1 MIRETKEEKM
11 HHQPRNRRD
20 LTGVGEDILV
30 GMARG
35 RDEDA
40 FSELMNR
47 SRDNCLGLAM
57 SILRNRDDAV
67 DEVQN
72 AFWKAYSH
80 IESFSH
86 QAKFSTWVSRIV
98 INHCLMRI
106 RRARRTRFVPY
117 DGVSSEGDL
126 YIAHE
131 PLNPENPELQLG
143 GSEVNRVIRQEL
155 ALIPKSLRIPLQLRY
170 LRDMA
175 LEDIARELQLTV
187 PATKSRLHRGQ
198 VYLRDRMRRHC
209 GLRGGA
215 TLTRVA

>member
-1 MIRETKEEKM
+1 ML
-11 HHQPRNRRD
+11 HQASSGRD
-20 LTGVGEDILV
+20 LAGVSEDILV
-30 GMARG
+30 GLARG

-47 SRDNCLGLAM
+47 SRENCVGLAM

-86 QAKFSTWVSRIV
+86 HAKFSTWVSRIV

-106 RRARRTRFVPY
+106 RRSRRARFVPY
-117 DGVSSEGDL
+117 DGVSSDGDL
-126 YIAHE
+126 YTAHE
-131 PLNPENPELQLG
+131 PLNHENPELQLG
-143 GSEVNRVIRQEL
+143 GSEVNRVIREEL

-170 LRDMA
+170 LQDMA
-175 LEDIARELQLTV
+175 LEDIARQLQLTV
-187 PATKSRLHRGQ
+187 PATKSRLHRAQ
-198 VYLRDRMRRHC
+198 VYLRARMKRHC